1 MCPSVTLAGQE
12 VIVYTRLN
20 LAYPTL
26 HGHPYRGFCRDV
38 NFNFSNIFIF
48 LIFGNDPSHLEIM
61 TGCFQGAGISHC
73 NAKSSEG
80 RLAVLWQSSRWQSY
94 MFICV
99 CLQVFVAQ
107 HGSRSCWW
115 FRQPVSYQNKSVLER
130 RFLGCTLV
138 SKLIPKLKQEN
149 LYSLTAQP
157 PCQVRSSPR
166 TK

>member
-12 VIVYTRLN
+12 VIVYTCLN

-80 RLAVLWQSSRWQSY
+80 RLAVLWQSSRVAELHVY
-94 MFICV
+94 L
-99 CLQVFVAQ
+99 CLSSSFCRTTWVKIVLVI
-107 HGSRSCWW
+107 
-115 FRQPVSYQNKSVLER
+115 PTTSVLPEQER
-130 RFLGCTLV
+130 VGEALPRM
-138 SKLIPKLKQEN
+138 
-149 LYSLTAQP
+149 YSSVKIDSQT
-157 PCQVRSSPR
+157 
-166 TK
+166 